1 MNTNSCYVLWIDKCF
16 ILLLFLIDLNVIYV
30 NTFIS
35 EFVPVRLACSSLVF
49 LHCNFLCKEVSLLCS
64 GQLFFFFFL
73 NTQKYKPAAICLV
86 LDNNFI
92 NTNVVISVD

>member
-1 MNTNSCYVLWIDKCF
+1 MLRSVNHKCF

-64 GQLFFFFFL
+64 GQLFFFL

>member
-1 MNTNSCYVLWIDKCF
+1 MFRSAF
-16 ILLLFLIDLNVIYV
+16 F
-30 NTFIS
+30 
-35 EFVPVRLACSSLVF
+35 
-49 LHCNFLCKEVSLLCS
+49 
-64 GQLFFFFFL
+64 LFFYFL